1 MRTHRR
7 PGPRA
12 AWVSAFALMAAACSG
27 PGGDDG
33 AARASE
39 DRATAAAQGNVA
51 GDAGDGHEQFATD
64 SDLSLALSEAILD
77 AFAAAD

>member
-12 AWVSAFALMAAACSG
+12 AWVSAFALMAACSG

-51 GDAGDGHEQFATD
+51 GDAGDGDEQFATD
-64 SDLSLALSEAILD
+64 SDLSLALSEATLD
-77 AFAAAD
+77 AFEGAD